1 MRLLIKNIVTI
12 GKSLE
17 KKMKR
22 EGYWLSYSIWKKSTM
37 LSSKNISENFS
48 VNSLL
53 SFMGLSLPLLLLRK
67 VNRRFV

>member
-1 MRLLIKNIVTI
+1 MKLLIKNIVTM
-12 GKSLE
+12 GKSLV